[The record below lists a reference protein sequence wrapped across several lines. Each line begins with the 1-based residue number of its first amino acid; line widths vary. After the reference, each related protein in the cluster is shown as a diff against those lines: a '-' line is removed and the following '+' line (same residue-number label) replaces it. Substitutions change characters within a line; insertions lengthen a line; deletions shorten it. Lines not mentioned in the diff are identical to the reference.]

1 MDDALVDRIRHDMRF
16 EFARVAP
23 PAGFPAFHDIPT
35 ARHTS
40 TEFHDLEQRHLWPNT
55 WVIAARA
62 EDVPAPGDYVTFDN
76 LGVPLLIV
84 RGTDGEIRC
93 FYNTCQHRG
102 APVVRDTQ
110 GSARRLRCQYH
121 SWTYEIDGGT
131 LVSVPD
137 ERDFVDLDWE
147 QRCLPQASCDTAAG
161 FVFVNRNPD
170 ATPLRDWLGPAW
182 EMLEPFQ
189 GERLREVYRESHIVP
204 CNWKVTAEAFLEVY
218 HFRHIHSHD
227 GVSVLDNRGAAM
239 GLYPNGHSRMVTP
252 FSRQSIERVGMAAWD
267 DWHHLDQT
275 PYPTIDGVPAMVDC
289 TSSAVSLFPNAII
302 PLGRIGFPI
311 NLFWPIDKDTTRLEW
326 IYYALPPDGEDHFD
340 PEQLPEH
347 WQHRRNV
354 YNQIMAE
361 DERNMAPMQRSMESP
376 ALRGIPIN
384 YQERRIWH
392 LHEEIDRVIGVE
404 RIPEEFRMQQLLGP
418 FVESPTCD
426 H

>member
-1 MDDALVDRIRHDMRF
+1 MDDALVDRIRHDMRY

-340 PEQLPEH
+340 PDQLPEH

-404 RIPEEFRMQQLLGP
+404 RIPEELRMQQLLGP

>member
-1 MDDALVDRIRHDMRF
+1 MDDALVDRIRHDMRY

-289 TSSAVSLFPNAII
+289 TSSAVSLFPNAIV

-347 WQHRRNV
+347 WQHRRNT

-404 RIPEEFRMQQLLGP
+404 RIPEELRMQQLLGP

>member
-1 MDDALVDRIRHDMRF
+1 MDDALVDRIRHDMRY

>member
-1 MDDALVDRIRHDMRF
+1 MDDALVDRIRHDMRY

-147 QRCLPQASCDTAAG
+147 QRCLPQASCATAAG

-189 GERLREVYRESHIVP
+189 GERLREVYRESHMVP

-289 TSSAVSLFPNAII
+289 TSSAVSLFPNAIV

-340 PEQLPEH
+340 LEQLPEH
-347 WQHRRNV
+347 WQHRRNT
-354 YNQIMAE
+354 YNKIMAE

-404 RIPEEFRMQQLLGP
+404 RIPEELRMQQLLGP